1 VRVSTA
7 KQAESGPR
15 PPRRR
20 QLEVLEVA
28 ARVFHQKGY
37 ESTSIQDIAEAIG
50 ILKGSL
56 YYYIRS
62 KEDLL
67 YEILQGVHEEA
78 LANITPVVEMEGDAL
93 QKIRAFVTTHLMFNA
108 EHLTKMGVFYH
119 DFRSLSGERRSSIV
133 ESRDYYDGLLRGFI
147 RQGQK
152 DGTVCPDVDA
162 KAAALGVMGMLNW
175 IYQWY
180 HPGGGLNER
189 ELADEF
195 ADLVVNGLA
204 CDPKTHTPGHRSK
217 VGALPDSFTNRPKA
231 AARRTKAPASPTE
244 ASPAAKTGI
253 AKTTPAKAASVK
265 PRAAKAK

>member
-1 VRVSTA
+1 VTTA
-7 KQAESGPR
+7 KQADAGSR

-67 YEILQGVHEEA
+67 YEILEGVHEEA
-78 LANITPVVEMEGDAL
+78 LANIKPVAEMEGTAL
-93 QKIRAFVTTHLMFNA
+93 QKIRAFCTTHLLFNA

-119 DFRSLSGERRSSIV
+119 DFRSLSSERQSHIV

-147 RQGQK
+147 REGQK
-152 DGTVCPDVDA
+152 DGSVCPDVDP

-180 HPGGGLNER
+180 HPGGGLNEQ
-189 ELADEF
+189 EVADEF

-217 VGALPDSFTNRPKA
+217 VGALPASFTSRPKA
-231 AARRTKAPASPTE
+231 TAPRR
-244 ASPAAKTGI
+244 
-253 AKTTPAKAASVK
+253 AKAS
-265 PRAAKAK
+265 PRAAKASKS

>member
-1 VRVSTA
+1 VA
-7 KQAESGPR
+7 GPR

-78 LANITPVVEMEGDAL
+78 LANIKPVVEMEGDAL

-108 EHLTKMGVFYH
+108 KHLTKMGVFYH
-119 DFRSLSGERRSSIV
+119 DFRSLNGERRSSIV

-147 RQGQK
+147 REGQK

-180 HPGGGLNER
+180 HPGGELNER
-189 ELADEF
+189 QVADEF
-195 ADLVVNGLA
+195 ADLVVSGLA
-204 CDPKTHTPGHRSK
+204 CDPRTHTPGHRAK
-217 VGALPDSFTNRPKA
+217 VGALPDSFTNRPKTAPRRSRA
-231 AARRTKAPASPTE
+231 APSSAKAA
-244 ASPAAKTGI
+244 PAAKTGT
-253 AKTTPAKAASVK
+253 AKTTPAKAATAK
-265 PRAAKAK
+265 PRVAKTS